1 MDGML
6 LENGER
12 KVPYDAWR
20 SAVLREAVKGMVVRA
35 FAELKWKRT
44 LTVQY
49 NDEGEIMRREMHLEP
64 IEESLGTAPAGSVWM
79 FSGILRMGDVIDAGD
94 GGILWDSA
102 VRYENER
109 TARVMEALTNISKET
124 GKTKGQISLNWL
136 LSNRAVTSPIIGA
149 RGFGQ
154 LTENLT
160 SDQMK
165 VIDEAS
171 RSEVTY
177 PYDQRA
183 EDQQRSDRILD

>member
-1 MDGML
+1 MSVMIYRMDGML

-64 IEESLGTAPAGSVWM
+64 IVDPLGNAPAGSVWM

-94 GGILWDSA
+94 GGILWDST
-102 VRYENER
+102 VRYGLVCEWSGVLWLDGGGKEE
-109 TARVMEALTNISKET
+109 VMDAMRDATSNPPT
-124 GKTKGQISLNWL
+124 G
-136 LSNRAVTSPIIGA
+136 V
-149 RGFGQ
+149 
-154 LTENLT
+154 
-160 SDQMK
+160 D
-165 VIDEAS
+165 
-171 RSEVTY
+171 
-177 PYDQRA
+177 
-183 EDQQRSDRILD
+183 